1 MSCLS
6 ICVHFMFVY
15 VNFNRYHRKRHDKS
29 DEEVARLSNYFD
41 DDDQEKKQ
49 IVRQN
54 TLNMLRSKAKVV
66 CLLYL
71 LLKRRR
77 NRLLANNLRPVGRF
91 TIDYHLKYHNYCKSL
106 VLLICR

>member
-1 MSCLS
+1 MSNS
-6 ICVHFMFVY
+6 TDIIEKDMMS
-15 VNFNRYHRKRHDKS
+15 DSS

-41 DDDQEKKQ
+41 NDDQENKQ

-54 TLNMLRSKAKVV
+54 TLKMWRSKAKVV

-77 NRLLANNLRPVGRF
+77 RRLLANNLRPVGRF
-91 TIDYHLKYHNYCKSL
+91 TIDYHLKHHKHSESL
-106 VLLICR
+106 VLLICRSIVDKVS